1 MKIYVSH
8 STAYDYTAELYEP
21 LKREFAG
28 LHEITFPH
36 DAGTDFNSSEA
47 IKSADLVLAEVSY
60 PSTGQGIELGWANVA
75 RVPIVCIHKSGTTP
89 SSALRHIAKEI
100 VGYADEA
107 DMINT
112 VSRLL
117 RK

>member
-1 MKIYVSH
+1 MKIYVCH
-8 STAYDYTAELYEP
+8 STAFDYTAELYEP
-21 LKREFAG
+21 LKREFAA

-36 DAGTDFNSSEA
+36 DAGADFDSSEA
-47 IKSADLVLAEVSY
+47 IKNSDLVLAEVSY

-75 RVPIVCIHKSGTTP
+75 SVPIICIYKSGTTP

-107 DMINT
+107 DM
-112 VSRLL
+112 VSKISQLFA
-117 RK
+117 